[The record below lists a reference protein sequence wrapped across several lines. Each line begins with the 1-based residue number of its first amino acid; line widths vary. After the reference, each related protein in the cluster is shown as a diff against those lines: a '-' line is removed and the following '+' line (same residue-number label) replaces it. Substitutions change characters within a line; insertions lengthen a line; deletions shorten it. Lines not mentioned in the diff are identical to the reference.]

1 VGNLKAKDFL
11 ERFEDYLRVELRLST
26 NTIQTYMICCKTFA
40 DFLDKESIG
49 LEEVTTEVIVNYFVE
64 KQVEGISQRTI
75 AKCISALR
83 SFFKFM
89 VVEGLLEKNPMEWI
103 ESPRLERKI
112 PDVFSVEE
120 IEHFFSVIELEIGS
134 PLSLRDRAM
143 FELVYSCGLRVSEVA
158 ELTVERLYLKE
169 GIVRIL
175 GKGKRE
181 RLVPMGEIA
190 TFWMKKYLAEA
201 RPLLLG
207 RKRSSYV
214 FLNHLGNKLTRK
226 GIWLRFKETAERAGL
241 NGKVHTLRHS
251 FATHLLQGGANL
263 RSVQEL
269 LGHSDISTTQIY
281 THVGSD
287 ELKKLHGMYHP
298 KG

>member
-1 VGNLKAKDFL
+1 MKAKKYLD
-11 ERFEDYLRVELRLST
+11 RFEDYLRVELRLSN
-26 NTIQTYMICCKTFA
+26 NTVQTYMTCCKTFA
-40 DFLDKESIG
+40 DFLEGENLD
-49 LEEVTTEVIVNYFVE
+49 LENVTSEVIINYFVE
-64 KQVEGISQRTI
+64 KQVNGMSQRTI
-75 AKCISALR
+75 AKCISGLR

-89 VVEGLLEKNPMEWI
+89 IVEGMLDKNPMEWI
-103 ESPRLERKI
+103 ESPRVERKI
-112 PDVFSVEE
+112 PEVFSITE
-120 IEHFFSVIELEIGS
+120 IEHFFDVIELDINS

-143 FELVYSCGLRVSEVA
+143 FELIYSCGLRVSEVA
-158 ELTVERLYLKE
+158 DLTVERLYLGE

-181 RLVPMGEIA
+181 RLVPMGEVA
-190 TFWMKKYLAEA
+190 AFWMKKYLLEA

-207 RKRSSYV
+207 NKRSSYV

-241 NGKVHTLRHS
+241 KGKVHTLRHS

-287 ELKKLHGMYHP
+287 ELKRLHRMYHP

>member
-1 VGNLKAKDFL
+1 MELKDFL
-11 ERFEDYLRVELRLST
+11 NRFEDYLRVELRLSDST
-26 NTIQTYMICCKTFA
+26 VETYMACGKSFS
-40 DFLDKESIG
+40 DFIDGEKLR
-49 LEEVTTEVIVNYFVE
+49 LEDINSSVIVNYFVS
-64 KQVEGISQRTI
+64 KQLDGIAQRTV
-75 AKCISALR
+75 AKCISGLR
-83 SFFKFM
+83 SFFKFLII
-89 VVEGLLEKNPMEWI
+89 EGLMDENPMEWI
-103 ESPRLERKI
+103 ETPRIGRSI
-112 PDVFSVEE
+112 PDVFSIEE
-120 IEHFFSVIELEIGS
+120 IERFFSAINMDS

-143 FELVYSCGLRVSEVA
+143 FELIYSCGLRVSEVA
-158 ELTVERLYLKE
+158 ELTIDRLYLKE

-181 RLVPMGEIA
+181 RLVPMGEVA
-190 TFWMKKYLAEA
+190 TYWLKKYLDEA

-207 RKRSSYV
+207 KKRSFFV

-241 NGKVHTLRHS
+241 KGKVHTLRHS

-287 ELKKLHGMYHP
+287 ELKKFHSVYHP

>member
-1 VGNLKAKDFL
+1 MKAKDYL
-11 ERFEDYLRVELRLST
+11 SRFEDYLRVELRLSD
-26 NTIQTYMICCKTFA
+26 NTIETYMICCKTFA
-40 DFLDKESIG
+40 DFLEREDKV
-49 LEEVTTEVIVNYFVE
+49 LEEVNPSVIINYFVGR
-64 KQVEGISQRTI
+64 QVSGTSQRTI
-75 AKCISALR
+75 AKCISGLR
-83 SFFKFM
+83 SFFKFL
-89 VVEGLLEKNPMEWI
+89 VVEGLLAKNPMEWV
-103 ESPRLERKI
+103 ESPKVERKI
-112 PDVFSVEE
+112 PDVFSIEE
-120 IEHFFSVIELEIGS
+120 IEHFFGVIEAQIDS

-158 ELTVERLYLKE
+158 DLTVERLYLKE
-169 GIVRIL
+169 GVVRIL

-181 RLVPMGEIA
+181 RLVPMGEVA
-190 TFWMKKYLAEA
+190 TFWMKKYLSEV

-207 RKRSSYV
+207 QKRSSYV

-241 NGKVHTLRHS
+241 KGKVHTLRHS

-287 ELKKLHGMYHP
+287 ELKRLHELYHP